1 MFSCHE
7 GIPAVAKLR
16 FLFEMVLRRHSK
28 KTHSKLQIMSTGLV
42 VDEML
47 RARLLP
53 SEQITSDACDVVRA
67 VIPQEI
73 ERYTRYT
80 DTLSE
85 QLISGMNR
93 QEDTAAKKTARELA
107 RWNTQDRKRC

>member
-1 MFSCHE
+1 MKEGAATAFFKKALEHVLLVCFSCHE

-16 FLFEMVLRRHSK
+16 FLFETVLRRHSK

-53 SEQITSDACDVVRA
+53 REQITSDACDVVRA
-67 VIPQEI
+67 VIPQDIDILGTVDYWHE
-73 ERYTRYT
+73 
-80 DTLSE
+80 
-85 QLISGMNR
+85 
-93 QEDTAAKKTARELA
+93 
-107 RWNTQDRKRC
+107 